1 MVGKQITK
9 HLLAK
14 GLVFFA
20 GAALIGFGVLQFV
33 ETNGLGF
40 PDGHISDV
48 DRVLIPYDYAVAI
61 WTVLL
66 GFAVFVL
73 AFREANKTAVK
84 MWWIAFLFAA
94 TALLVRPI
102 YAAYLATFLAASAGG

>member
-1 MVGKQITK
+1 MIGIQFTK
-9 HLLAK
+9 HPFAK
-14 GLVFFA
+14 GLGIIA
-20 GAALIGFGVLQFV
+20 GAALIGFGVLQFAG
-33 ETNGLGF
+33 TNGLGF

-66 GFAVFVL
+66 GISAFVL
-73 AFREANKTAVK
+73 AVGNPKKGILKTWSV
-84 MWWIAFLFAA
+84 AFLFAA
-94 TALLVRPI
+94 AALLVRPI

>member
-1 MVGKQITK
+1 MNGMQFTK
-9 HLLAK
+9 HPLAK
-14 GLVFFA
+14 GLAFIA
-20 GAALIGFGVLQFV
+20 GASLIGFGVLQFV

-48 DRVLIPYDYAVAI
+48 DRVLIPYDYSVAI
-61 WTVLL
+61 WALLL
-66 GFAVFVL
+66 GISAFVM

-94 TALLVRPI
+94 TALLVKPI